1 MHAKSAD
8 MRQKVYTSNVETLKE
23 EGRRIMDATIDSRY
37 YNRVAAVNAVLSGV
51 LPSTAAEWF
60 GMTGRSLS
68 LWVKKA
74 DEQGFESLRD
84 RPRPGAPK
92 RLSDSQIEY
101 VDRMLQGAPSDYGC
115 QVWDGPNLSAAIKR
129 TFGVELGT
137 RQCQRLFHKLG
148 YSKIRPQTFPSKDA
162 ERTEER
168 ESFQK
173 KSSNRRR

>member
-8 MRQKVYTSNVETLKE
+8 MRQKVYSSDVETLRE
-23 EGRRIMDATIDSRY
+23 EGRRIMEETIDSRY
-37 YNRVAAVNAVLSGV
+37 YNRVAAVNAVLSGI
-51 LPSTAAEWF
+51 LPSTAAGWF

-84 RPRPGAPK
+84 QPRPGAPK
-92 RLSDSQIEY
+92 RLSDSQIEE
-101 VDRMLQGAPSDYGC
+101 VDRMLQRAPSDYGC
-115 QVWDGPNLSAAIKR
+115 QVWDGPSLSAAIKR
-129 TFGVELGT
+129 AFGVELGT

-162 ERTEER
+162 EQTEER
-168 ESFQK
+168 ESFPK
-173 KSSNRRR
+173 KDRQ